1 MKNNNGLLYHFFY
14 LLLTKSSVKHVIS
27 YISKTLK
34 PNQTKPNQT
43 KPNCIFLAFCSA
55 KSSITFSKFKCK
67 ISSRAF
73 YGITLRIFKNY

>member
-43 KPNCIFLAFCSA
+43 QLHFSRFLFGEIFHNLL
-55 KSSITFSKFKCK
+55 K
-67 ISSRAF
+67 I
-73 YGITLRIFKNY
+73 